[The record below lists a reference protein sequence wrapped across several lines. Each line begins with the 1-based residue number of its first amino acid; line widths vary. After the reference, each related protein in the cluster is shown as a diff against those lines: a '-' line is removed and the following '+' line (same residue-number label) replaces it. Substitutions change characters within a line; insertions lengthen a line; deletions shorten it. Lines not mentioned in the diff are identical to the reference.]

1 MSRVALGKGLRALIP
16 ESVQEELP
24 NASRME
30 EIDIDQIS
38 SNPYQPRM
46 YFDQEKLEEL
56 AESIKEHGILEPLIL
71 RKTGSDYQ
79 IVAGER
85 RWRAAKLA
93 GLTSVP
99 AIVRDLDEKQMMQ
112 IALVENLQR
121 EDLNVIEEAEGYQ
134 RLIREF
140 ALTQEE
146 VALAVGKK
154 RSSITNVLRLL
165 NLEDRIKE
173 MVIEGVL
180 SPGHAKVLLSVSNSG
195 YRLRLAERVVREQL
209 SVRQLER
216 LIKAPI
222 KKPKKPL
229 VDPEIEALQDDLQRV
244 LGTKVSIAY
253 KEGKGKIEIQ
263 YFSDEEFERILEL
276 IRG

>member
-1 MSRVALGKGLRALIP
+1 
-16 ESVQEELP
+16 
-24 NASRME
+24 
-30 EIDIDQIS
+30 
-38 SNPYQPRM
+38 
-46 YFDQEKLEEL
+46 
-56 AESIKEHGILEPLIL
+56 
-71 RKTGSDYQ
+71 
-79 IVAGER
+79 
-85 RWRAAKLA
+85 
-93 GLTSVP
+93 
-99 AIVRDLDEKQMMQ
+99 
-112 IALVENLQR
+112 
-121 EDLNVIEEAEGYQ
+121 
-134 RLIREF
+134 
-140 ALTQEE
+140 
-146 VALAVGKK
+146 
-154 RSSITNVLRLL
+154 
-165 NLEDRIKE
+165 

>member
-99 AIVRDLDEKQMMQ
+99 AIVRDLEEKQMMQ